1 MRDNRASPPRARRHV
16 GLLTIVAATT
26 VALSLTALLVFGLL
40 RRAPNTTIA
49 DSLASGRLAPAPPFD
64 LEILDP
70 GRLGPLSNQ
79 LTGALADGRIALDEL
94 RGAPVVLNIWASWC
108 DPCRQ
113 EAPILQRAWARARD
127 AGVLFVGLDI
137 QDTPKDGRSFLREF
151 GIDYPT
157 VREGDRST
165 AQAYGA
171 TGIPE
176 TYFLT
181 ADGRVAS
188 HVIGVVTA
196 AQLQAGIVAARE
208 RRPLAGQAGG
218 DRRDTP

>member
-1 MRDNRASPPRARRHV
+1 MREHRASPPRPRRRV
-16 GLLTIVAATT
+16 GLLTVVAAAT
-26 VALSLTALLVFGLL
+26 VALSLTALLIFGLL

-49 DSLASGRLAPAPPFD
+49 DSLASGRLAPAPAFD

-70 GRLGPLSNQ
+70 GRLGPLSYQ
-79 LTGALADGRIALDEL
+79 FAGALDDGRIALDEL

-113 EAPILQRAWARARD
+113 EAPILQRAWERARD

-151 GIDYPT
+151 GIDYLT
-157 VREGDRST
+157 IREGDRST

-181 ADGRVAS
+181 ADGRVAA

-196 AQLQAGIVAARE
+196 AQLQAGIAAARE
-208 RRPLAGQAGG
+208 NRPLAVQAGG
-218 DRRDTP
+218 DRRDPP